1 MAIKFDNKTIII
13 RKLEMTKHKYIEI
26 DLDIPY
32 EELNDDHLRAIRN
45 LPPEIAEKVKKGRE
59 NFAANLAAWL
69 NAGIYAAAMES
80 TLDERDLKADCRKS

>member
-1 MAIKFDNKTIII
+1 
-13 RKLEMTKHKYIEI
+13 MTKHKYIEI

-32 EELNDDHLRAIRN
+32 EELSDDYLRAIRDM
-45 LPPEIAEKVKKGRE
+45 PPKIAEKVKKSHE
-59 NFAANLAAWL
+59 NFAAWL